1 MRKLALMTLIA
12 ALVAACGGGGT
23 PTQGNTGTTGTVD
36 ECSNTGQK
44 EFVLQALYDWY
55 LWNDLLPANIDVND
69 YATPE
74 DLVTEVTRT
83 FGPTD
88 SSGQPL
94 DRFSFVNSAQ
104 ADQQFFGEGR
114 YEGFGFSHRTVAT
127 DDVRMVRVFADS
139 PAGRGGLER
148 GQRVLSLNGRT
159 VADLESNEGI
169 DAFLG
174 ANDTIDFEMR
184 RLDGTEFTSTIT
196 RDIVT
201 INPVPQW
208 RVIDAGGGRMVGYME
223 LATFISTADPVFTS
237 VFADFQAANVS
248 EIIIDLRYN
257 GGGLVSTAELLGD
270 YLGGF
275 IAENLTFSRTEFNAD
290 RAADNNS
297 QEFFERRGQSPN
309 LSSLV
314 VIASRG
320 TASASEL
327 VTNSMYPFANVQIVG
342 DRTFGKP
349 VGQVGIT
356 FCEKILRPT
365 SFKTVNANGEGD
377 YFDGLPL
384 GAGCDA
390 ADDLNVPVGDDSDP
404 NIVKALGYLNTGAC
418 PLTSSAPGVQQKASA
433 LFEEERRDR
442 RGPPHREILDAF

>member
-1 MRKLALMTLIA
+1 MQKIVLMM
-12 ALVAACGGGGT
+12 LVAGLVVACGGGSGG
-23 PTQGNTGTTGTVD
+23 PTTAATTD

-44 EFVLQALYDWY
+44 VFVLQALYDWY
-55 LWNDLLPANIDVND
+55 LWNDLLPANIDVDN
-69 YATPE
+69 YSTPE
-74 DLVTEVTRT
+74 DLVARVTAE
-83 FGPTD
+83 FGPVD
-88 SSGQPL
+88 GNGDPL

-114 YEGFGFSHRTVAT
+114 FEGFGFSRREVAT
-127 DDVRMVRVFADS
+127 DDVRLVRVFADS
-139 PAGRGGLER
+139 PAGAGGLAR
-148 GQRVLSLNGRT
+148 GQRILSLNGRT
-159 VADLESNEGI
+159 IADLQANEGI
-169 DAFLG
+169 DAFFDS
-174 ANDTIDFEMR
+174 NDSVDFEMR

-201 INPVPQW
+201 INPIPQW
-208 RVIDAGGGRMVGYME
+208 RVIDAGGGRMVGYVE
-223 LATFISTADPVFTS
+223 LATFISTADPVFAT

-248 EIIIDLRYN
+248 DVIIDLRYN

-275 IAENLTFSRTEFNAD
+275 IAQNLTFSRTEFNAD
-290 RAADNNS
+290 RAAQNNS
-297 QEFFERRGQSPN
+297 EEFFELRGQSLN

-327 VTNSMYPFANVQIVG
+327 VTNSMFPFANVQIVG

-349 VGQVGIT
+349 VGQIGLE

-365 SFKTVNANGEGD
+365 AFKTVNANGDGD

-384 GAGCDA
+384 GAGCAA
-390 ADDLNVPVGDDSDP
+390 ADDLNLPVGDNNDP
-404 NIVKALGYLNTGAC
+404 NIVKALGYLDTGSC
-418 PLTSSAPGVQQKASA
+418 PISAVPGGQEKSMTG
-433 LFEEERRDR
+433 FETERRDR
-442 RGPPHREILDAF
+442 RGPPHRELLDAY